1 MPSALLNTPTYAL
14 QPAAEQVALQGNYIT
29 NFDFLNQYLPDTYEK
44 EFERY
49 GNRTIASF
57 LRLVGAEMPS
67 NSDQIKWAEQGR
79 LHIKYTNCTVTAAS
93 TTTST
98 FSVAAVN
105 GDPASV
111 AIRVGQ
117 TVFIQIDTSTTP
129 GNATKSYKAIVTA
142 VTQTGS
148 STVAGTFSV
157 AYYDLPASVTI
168 AATDVCTVF
177 IYGSEFKKGTT
188 GMVGSLEAEDSIFSN
203 KPIIL
208 KDKYAVNGSDMAQIG
223 WVEVTTENGATGYL
237 WYLKSEHE
245 TRLRFE
251 DYLETAMIEA
261 VPAATGSG
269 AATVLG
275 ANSGSEGIFYVVN
288 DRGNVWGGGTPTSLA
303 DWDTIVQRLDKQGAI
318 EENVVFCNRQ
328 FSFDIDG
335 MLAGLNGASS
345 AAATTP
351 SYGASYGLFDNDVTM
366 ALNLGFSGFRRGY
379 DFYKSDWKYLNDP
392 TMRGGLSTVAATA
405 TGTVTGLLVPAGST
419 SVYDQIMGK
428 NAKRPFL
435 HVRYRA
441 TESEDRRYKT
451 WITGSAGGA
460 ATSDLDAM
468 EVNFLSER
476 CVCTL
481 GANNFV
487 LFRYG

>member
-1 MPSALLNTPTYAL
+1 MASALLSTPTYAL
-14 QPAAEQVALQGNYIT
+14 QPAAEQVALSTNYIT
-29 NFDFLNQYLPDTYEK
+29 NFSFLNQYLPDTYEK

-79 LHIKYTNCTVTAAS
+79 LHIKYPLVTTAGALADNTAVFTVNQGTNQGVSTVA
-93 TTTST
+93 
-98 FSVAAVN
+98 FR
-105 GDPASV
+105 
-111 AIRVGQ
+111 IGQ
-117 TVFIQIDTSTTP
+117 TVMIQSNST
-129 GNATKSYKAIVTA
+129 GVYNKGVVTA
-142 VTQTGS
+142 VTQTGGAS
-148 STVAGTFSV
+148 SAGTFTV
-157 AYYDLPASVTI
+157 AYYEAVGQTFAVSTS
-168 AATDVCTVF
+168 CTAF
-177 IYGSEFKKGTT
+177 IYGSEFRKGTN

-203 KPIIL
+203 NPIII
-208 KDKYAVNGSDMAQIG
+208 KDKYSVNGSDMAQIG

-261 VPAATGSG
+261 VPAESGSG
-269 AATVLG
+269 AAS
-275 ANSGSEGIFYVVN
+275 ANGGLIGSQGIFYVVN
-288 DRGNVWGGGTPTSLA
+288 NRGNVWGGGTPTSLS

-318 EENVVFCNRQ
+318 EENVIFVNRGL
-328 FSFDIDG
+328 SFDIDN
-335 MLAGLNGASS
+335 MLATLNGYTSSGAAQSASF
-345 AAATTP
+345 
-351 SYGASYGLFDNDVTM
+351 GLFDNDVNM
-366 ALNLGFSGFRRGY
+366 ALNLGFTGFRRGY

-392 TMRGGLSTVAATA
+392 TMRGGLNQTVATA
-405 TGTVTGLLVPAGST
+405 TGTITGLLVPAGST

-441 TESEDRRYKT
+441 TEAEDRRYKT

-460 ATSDLDAM
+460 HYSDLDAM

-481 GANNFV
+481 GANNFI
-487 LFRYG
+487 LFRFG